1 MDSITDM
8 IKSEIKKQYG
18 SLARFCTASG
28 IPYSTM
34 TNALYKGVGG
44 TAYDTVTR
52 ICEILHI
59 RQAFTQEL
67 VIYNEEF
74 HDIYQKLTE
83 LDRIG
88 VHTVTAVLNAEYDR
102 CAAERA
108 GNEAGRGRS
117 IAFVH
122 QPAAF
127 DEKKVA
133 KLARQA
139 RSREKSK

>member
-18 SLARFCTASG
+18 SLARFCNASG

-52 ICEILHI
+52 ICEILNI
-59 RQAFTQEL
+59 RQAFTEDL
-67 VIYNEEF
+67 IIYNQEF

-88 VHTVTAVLNAEYDR
+88 VHTVTSVLNAEHER
-102 CAAERA
+102 CRMERDGKTEGPA
-108 GNEAGRGRS
+108 S
-117 IAFVH
+117 ISLVCKT
-122 QPAAF
+122 PAF

-133 KLARQA
+133 RLVRQA
-139 RSREKSK
+139 RKQKED